1 MDIKRWQRFFH
12 QHIMWFALGVIVL
25 GALVSCWQINLPNPD
40 FPSAQKVVIKTGST
54 VTEISEQLLAR
65 GAIRSKFWFRL
76 IMTGQ
81 TVKAGTY
88 WFGEPLTTWV
98 VAKRLAAGEFSERV
112 IKVTLPEG
120 VTVAEIGKIL
130 AAKLPGFSASKFTTL
145 ATKFEGQ
152 LFPDTY
158 FFSPASSEDEIIEQL
173 RQNFLRTVNKL
184 SGDLANSDYPLN
196 DIVIMA
202 SLLEEEARDL
212 ETRKMIAGILWKRI
226 EAGQLLQVDAVFP
239 YIMGKNSYNLS
250 LADLKTDSLYNTY
263 KYKGLPPRPISNP
276 GLESLTAALEPTP
289 SPYWFYLASR
299 EGVTYYAKD
308 FEGHK
313 LNRKKYLN

>member
-1 MDIKRWQRFFH
+1 
-12 QHIMWFALGVIVL
+12 
-25 GALVSCWQINLPNPD
+25 LPTTQ
-40 FPSAQKVVIKTGST
+40 FPSAEKVIIKSGTS
-54 VTEISEQLLAR
+54 VSEMSAQLYER
-65 GAIRSKFWFRL
+65 GAVRSGVFLRL
-76 IMTGQ
+76 LMAGR

-88 WFGEPLTTWV
+88 WFGEPLTTWT
-98 VAKRLAAGEFSERV
+98 VAKRLAHGEFSERV

-120 VTVAEIGKIL
+120 ATVAEMGQIL
-130 AAKLPGFSASKFTTL
+130 ANKLPAFSPTRFTNL

-158 FFSPASSEDEIIEQL
+158 FFSPASSEGEIIEQL
-173 RQNFLRTVNKL
+173 RQNFLRTVKKL
-184 SGDLANSDYPLN
+184 EPELDASKYSLN
-196 DIVIMA
+196 DVVIMA

-212 ETRKMIAGILWKRI
+212 DTRKMIAGILWKRV

-239 YIMGKNSYNLS
+239 YIIGKNSYNLS
-250 LADLKTDSLYNTY
+250 LADLATDSLYNTY

-276 GLESLTAALEPTP
+276 GLESLTAALHPTS